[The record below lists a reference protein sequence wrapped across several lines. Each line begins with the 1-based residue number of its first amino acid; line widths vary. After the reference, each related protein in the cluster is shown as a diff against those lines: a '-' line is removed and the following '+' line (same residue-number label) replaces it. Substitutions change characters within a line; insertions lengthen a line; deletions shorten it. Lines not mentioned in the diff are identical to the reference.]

1 MIMKEQNLQ
10 EHSVQFHL
18 PPSRPKTP
26 PSSTMNP
33 RVENATTGLGMMPS
47 KVLESSGGL
56 DLRVRSRD
64 YTLDLISSEENHTM
78 PKPRGFQFPWSETI
92 STVNTEPAPTYFLV
106 MFDTVVLS
114 TAAASTAGRDQHL
127 LL

>member
-1 MIMKEQNLQ
+1 
-10 EHSVQFHL
+10 
-18 PPSRPKTP
+18 
-26 PSSTMNP
+26 MNP

-47 KVLESSGGL
+47 KVLESSSGL

-64 YTLDLISSEENHTM
+64 YTLDLISSEENYTM
-78 PKPRGFQFPWSETI
+78 PKPRGFQFPERGDLISI

-114 TAAASTAGRDQHL
+114 TAAASTASDREKAETNTFFCDCY
-127 LL
+127 